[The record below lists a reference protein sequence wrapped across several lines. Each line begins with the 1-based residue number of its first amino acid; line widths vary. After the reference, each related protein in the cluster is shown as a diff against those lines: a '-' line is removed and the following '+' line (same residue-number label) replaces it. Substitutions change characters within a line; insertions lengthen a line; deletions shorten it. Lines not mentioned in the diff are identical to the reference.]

1 MKKET
6 GNRERVTGNGFP
18 LRTLRP
24 LREKKFH
31 SAAVKFLSFSPPQAR
46 IGKLKIYTAGIL
58 YQFISTETG

>member
-1 MKKET
+1 MAFFSLK
-6 GNRERVTGNGFP
+6 P
-18 LRTLRP
+18 
-24 LREKKFH
+24 EKLLSVYPAAPAEKNFH